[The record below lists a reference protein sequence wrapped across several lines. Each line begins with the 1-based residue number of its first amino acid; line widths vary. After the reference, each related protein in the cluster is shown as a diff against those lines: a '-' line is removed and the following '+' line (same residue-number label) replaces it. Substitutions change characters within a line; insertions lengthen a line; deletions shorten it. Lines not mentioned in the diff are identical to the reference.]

1 MALSYDEMQ
10 QLFEQMGFK
19 GFSMR
24 PYDAEIENLISEAA
38 EDNAKAYMIDV
49 VPGDLEFGQNDGI
62 ALLDWKSIIIKRL
75 IWLVCFV
82 SGWISFSI
90 FHATIRWR
98 LFWLLA

>member
-1 MALSYDEMQ
+1 MMALSYDEMQ
-10 QLFEQMGFK
+10 QLFEQKGFK

-24 PYDAEIENLISEAA
+24 AYNADMEYLISEAM

-49 VPGDLEFGQNDGI
+49 VPGDLEYG
-62 ALLDWKSIIIKRL
+62 LPYWKSIIIKRL

-82 SGWISFSI
+82 SGWILFSI
-90 FHATIRWR
+90 LRATIRWR